1 MTHQARSA
9 TGKAHTTWMPGI
21 FRWLL
26 AACLLIGAAPWAQA
40 QPEADPPGR
49 VGRIADLTGPV
60 WLFDLEEGRWV
71 EAFRNRP
78 VTAGDRLSTG
88 RDGTVELRIGSTT
101 LKLSEGTEVELT
113 RLDDERVRLHLHR
126 GSLALRLRSREVA
139 AETSFGTDEAWLQ
152 PLRGG
157 LYRLD
162 RQDDTAFA
170 ASWRGELRV
179 EEGAGIEIES
189 GRRLQLWRDGPQR
202 QQRTR
207 WMSPLDDAFAARVLG
222 ADRDEERSA
231 SAAYVSPEMTGWED
245 LDRHGRW
252 DQHPEYG
259 AVWVPLSVRADW
271 APYRQGR
278 WTWVRPWG
286 WTWVDEA
293 PWGFAP
299 FHYGRWVTWRD
310 RWTWVPGRYVQ
321 RPVFA
326 PALVGWIDGPSVGIG
341 VRVGG
346 PSLSWVPLAPWEVFR
361 PHYRVSPGYH
371 DRVNTPDHR
380 QWRPPRRSGDHTY
393 GNQAVTGA
401 VTVAPSDVLRP
412 RPPVVREVRDDP
424 RPVMPERD
432 RGRERERDRERDRDR
447 DRERD
452 IRRQPDEVRIAPP
465 PPPVVTSTPL
475 PSRPQPVHPVQ
486 PAQPVQPVAPVPV
499 QPPPAQPQAVQPA
512 PVQPPPPRRPEPLP
526 ARPQPVAEPQT
537 VRPVTPVAPAP
548 TAIPTAP
555 PLPPTAATPPP
566 PRAQPRPQPAAEAKP
581 AAPKEREPV
590 KEESRQKAP
599 ETREGREGRGQ
610 QR

>member
-1 MTHQARSA
+1 L
-9 TGKAHTTWMPGI
+9 PGL
-21 FRWLL
+21 RAWLL
-26 AACLLIGAAPWAQA
+26 AACLFIGVAPWAQA

-49 VGRIADLTGPV
+49 VGRIAELTGPV

-71 EAFRNRP
+71 EALRNRP

-88 RDGTVELRIGSTT
+88 RDGAAELRIGSTT
-101 LKLSEGTEVELT
+101 VKLAEGSELELT

-139 AETSFGTDEAWLQ
+139 AETSLGTDEAWLQ

-162 RQDDTAFA
+162 RQDDTTFA
-170 ASWRGELRV
+170 ASWRGELRL

-189 GRRLQLWRDGPQR
+189 GRRLQLWREGTPR
-202 QQRTR
+202 VLRTR

-231 SAAYVSPEMTGWED
+231 SAGHVSPEMTGWED

-259 AVWVPLSVRADW
+259 AVWVPLSVRVDW
-271 APYRQGR
+271 APYRHGR

-310 RWTWVPGRYVQ
+310 RWTWVPGRYVP

-346 PSLSWVPLAPWEVFR
+346 PTLSWVPLAPWELFR

-380 QWRPPRRSGDHTY
+380 QWRPPRRSGDHSF

-401 VTVAPSDVLRP
+401 VTVVPADVLRP
-412 RPPVVREVRDDP
+412 RPPVAREPRDVRDEP

-432 RGRERERDRERDRDR
+432 RARERDRDR
-447 DRERD
+447 DREREV
-452 IRRQPDEVRIAPP
+452 RRPPDEVRTAPP
-465 PPPVVTSTPL
+465 PPPVMPATPL
-475 PSRPQPVHPVQ
+475 PSRPQPVNPVTPVQ
-486 PAQPVQPVAPVPV
+486 PAQPIQPMPPTLVMPV
-499 QPPPAQPQAVQPA
+499 PAQPQPIQPA
-512 PVQPPPPRRPEPLP
+512 PVQPPPPRRHEPMP
-526 ARPQPVAEPQT
+526 TRPQPAAEPPAAKPMA
-537 VRPVTPVAPAP
+537 PVTPAAPVAPAP
-548 TAIPTAP
+548 AVVPTAP
-555 PLPPTAATPPP
+555 PPPPLAATPPP
-566 PRAQPRPQPAAEAKP
+566 PRAQPRPQPAAEPKP
-581 AAPKEREPV
+581 AAPKERDPSKDEP
-590 KEESRQKAP
+590 RQKPQEA
-599 ETREGREGRGQ
+599 RGQ